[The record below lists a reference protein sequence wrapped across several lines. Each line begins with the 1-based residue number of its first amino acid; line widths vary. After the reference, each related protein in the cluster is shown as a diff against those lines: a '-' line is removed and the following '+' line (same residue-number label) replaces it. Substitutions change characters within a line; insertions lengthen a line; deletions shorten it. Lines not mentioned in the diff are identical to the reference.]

1 MNVTVMPVTLL
12 SDWPVALAGC
22 ATSLLFLIRGRLQAP
37 SRPLLHG
44 DRSLDHGGYKEVQS
58 ASQVPLPPPS
68 FSNLEVGGLVPP
80 SECLVQTCSMPGLML
95 IADSEVLTRLLQLT
109 ISVEHLQEVSSGSV
123 LTLLWQDLGQLLGVW
138 AGLVTWV
145 HFLVPAG
152 GDHR

>member
-1 MNVTVMPVTLL
+1 MLGKHKKTVLPLELGFQMLLKFQFSQFSSVTQLCPNLCNPMN
-12 SDWPVALAGC
+12 
-22 ATSLLFLIRGRLQAP
+22 
-37 SRPLLHG
+37 
-44 DRSLDHGGYKEVQS
+44 
-58 ASQVPLPPPS
+58 
-68 FSNLEVGGLVPP
+68 
-80 SECLVQTCSMPGLML
+80 CSMPGLML